1 MTSQTSSQMFPMEL
15 HEDHILIKN
24 KFEINYNSIK
34 KIHYHIIRMST
45 GLIPFEIIFQLCI
58 KSNTTS
64 SILMQKIIK
73 SKVGHKPMGE
83 ILKSGFSE
91 PENIQQEIEYYSK
104 MLKSIIDHLET
115 KSKIQPES
123 KFTKVFGVFYYPGS
137 YFKFPLM

>member
-1 MTSQTSSQMFPMEL
+1 
-15 HEDHILIKN
+15 
-24 KFEINYNSIK
+24 
-34 KIHYHIIRMST
+34 
-45 GLIPFEIIFQLCI
+45 
-58 KSNTTS
+58 
-64 SILMQKIIK
+64 
-73 SKVGHKPMGE
+73 MGE